1 MDVAQTG
8 LVRELTVKL
17 EQLQQE
23 KQQLER
29 AIEGQ
34 GDSIALKL
42 RLALL
47 AYEQQRPSHQHHR
60 RRRSK
65 SRGTVSSSPASSIS
79 ASSNSASSSTFFPS
93 SPSAQLSPPLASSSL
108 DLPPSPDVVAA
119 LRENSELR
127 TRLAN
132 SERVNAYYVRELA
145 DLRRRCGI
153 SIDELEELDLT
164 SDAARLNGA
173 GGAPGGSSGRRQ
185 RSNSRSTRSDWAAA
199 NGVGTTSSIRIPG
212 ASSVSPPSARVAP
225 SSFSSS
231 YDPHMHHSGTR
242 FAPHSANS
250 YGSSVNTTL
259 TTPSSSFPVAVP
271 PAPTPA
277 TMNAFSPASPPPT
290 THRSSARR
298 NSLSSLVASHFATD
312 SPGDGLSTS
321 RSTSSFAP
329 VASTSALP
337 YSAARTSGRIELE
350 DLLDPHFAAAPDT
363 PTAPLPLASTSS
375 STSATSPPP
384 PVDPLVAAI
393 TRSLA
398 KLVAS
403 SHPESSDSES
413 STTSREADHDP
424 SSVPIG
430 RDEDDGEGGE
440 TPLSVSPGSA
450 SRSGNLSRRASQS
463 GWDVNA
469 RAGVRARTSSAKGAG
484 LGMAGKRPGW
494 KSAG

>member
-1 MDVAQTG
+1 MDDAQTG

-47 AYEQQRPSHQHHR
+47 AYEQQRPSHQHQHHR

-259 TTPSSSFPVAVP
+259 TTPSSSFPVTVP

-375 STSATSPPP
+375 TLATSP

-398 KLVAS
+398 KLVASS

-450 SRSGNLSRRASQS
+450 SRSGNLSRRESQS
-463 GWDVNA
+463 GWDTNA
-469 RAGVRARTSSAKGAG
+469 RAGVRARTSSVKGAG

-494 KSAG
+494 RSAG

>member
-1 MDVAQTG
+1 MDDSQTG

-47 AYEQQRPSHQHHR
+47 AYEQQRPSHQQHR

-65 SRGTVSSSPASSIS
+65 SRGTVSSSPTSSIS

-108 DLPPSPDVVAA
+108 DLPPSPDVLAA

-132 SERVNAYYVRELA
+132 SERVNAYYMRELA

-164 SDAARLNGA
+164 SDAARVNGA
-173 GGAPGGSSGRRQ
+173 GGAPGGSGRRRQ
-185 RSNSRSTRSDWAAA
+185 RSNSRPTRSDWAAA

-225 SSFSSS
+225 SSFSS
-231 YDPHMHHSGTR
+231 YDPHMHHSSTR

-250 YGSSVNTTL
+250 YSSSVSTTL

-277 TMNAFSPASPPPT
+277 TMNAFSPASPPST
-290 THRSSARR
+290 IHRSTARR
-298 NSLSSLVASHFATD
+298 NSLSSLVASHFGPD
-312 SPGDGLSTS
+312 SPGDTLSTS
-321 RSTSSFAP
+321 TSTSSFAP

-350 DLLDPHFAAAPDT
+350 DLLDPHFPAAPDT
-363 PTAPLPLASTSS
+363 PTVPL
-375 STSATSPPP
+375 TSANTAAPSP

-403 SHPESSDSES
+403 SRQSSSDSES
-413 STTSREADHDP
+413 STTSREADND
-424 SSVPIG
+424 SSMIG
-430 RDEDDGEGGE
+430 RDEADGEGGE

-450 SRSGNLSRRASQS
+450 CRSGSLSRRASQS
-463 GWDVNA
+463 SRDAKA
-469 RAGVRARTSSAKGAG
+469 RVRARTSSAQGAG
-484 LGMAGKRPGW
+484 RGLAGKRPGW